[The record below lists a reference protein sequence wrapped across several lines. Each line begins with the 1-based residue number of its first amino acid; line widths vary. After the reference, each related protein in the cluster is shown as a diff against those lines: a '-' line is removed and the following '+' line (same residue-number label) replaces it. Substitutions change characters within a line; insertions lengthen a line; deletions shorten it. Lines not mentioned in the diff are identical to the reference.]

1 MLHYITN
8 IGEDF
13 CSKLLWWASFW
24 VASVRLVFITLHN
37 AWVNAKESLHMFTL
51 FKFKFASI
59 VNPLCFRQTYRVAPM
74 QGLSFTFTRFSSSIE
89 SAATFCGG
97 LLKNSEAK
105 ELFKLVSGYRLLT
118 EAYAL
123 YIWYPCVVHSF
134 SRPILL
140 NCAKINKVPN
150 ILHWHKATVW

>member
-1 MLHYITN
+1 
-8 IGEDF
+8 
-13 CSKLLWWASFW
+13 
-24 VASVRLVFITLHN
+24 
-37 AWVNAKESLHMFTL
+37 MFTL

-59 VNPLCFRQTYRVAPM
+59 VNPLCFRQTYPVAPM
-74 QGLSFTFTRFSSSIE
+74 QGLSFTFTQFSSSIE

-123 YIWYPCVVHSF
+123 YI
-134 SRPILL
+134 
-140 NCAKINKVPN
+140 
-150 ILHWHKATVW
+150 